1 MIVIIYV
8 KPSTY
13 RSCTR
18 YLICKDSVNSFR
30 HNMKKLIQ
38 GDQVMPPLPQKQNCL
53 TRFGLQSQKA
63 STFGDYNQIEE
74 IKGTFALNWHK
85 RRQTGPGP
93 TVSIQIL
100 YSNDCQGGAG
110 NKKRIKRE

>member
-8 KPSTY
+8 EPSTY
-13 RSCTR
+13 RSSTR

-53 TRFGLQSQKA
+53 TRLGLQSQKA
-63 STFGDYNQIEE
+63 STFGDYNQIKE

-85 RRQTGPGP
+85 RQTGSGP
-93 TVSIQIL
+93 TESIHIL
-100 YSNDCQGGAG
+100 YSNDCQGGTG
-110 NKKRIKRE
+110 NKKIIKSE